1 MFKMIALTPL
11 RKFRF
16 PVHAECINPDVFQ
29 GKSVKEIASLTTW
42 EGNKKKNLGA
52 LFKIEETSAETPDI
66 TINGDV
72 TEVRR
77 VGQGMKKGEIVINGN
92 AGMHLGEK
100 MAGGKITV
108 NGNASGWTGS
118 SMKKGLIEIHG
129 DASDYLAS
137 PYRGSTNGMRGGK
150 IVVDGD
156 VGSDSCC
163 YLRGGTIIVKGN
175 AGPFLGFRI
184 SKGVI
189 YVEKNAGSRLGASM
203 TGGKIIVSGAVNE
216 LMPTFTVNA
225 VKKKAK
231 VDDTFKAEGPF
242 YVFLGDLAE
251 KGNGK
256 LFISKANNPQLI
268 KYDKFL

>member
-1 MFKMIALTPL
+1 MIVLTPL
-11 RKFRF
+11 KKFQF
-16 PVHAECINPDVFQ
+16 PVHAECINPDIFQ
-29 GKSVKEIASLTTW
+29 GKTLAEITALPVW
-42 EGNKKKNLGA
+42 EGNRKKKLGN
-52 LFKIEETSAETPDI
+52 LFKIEKTPAETPDI
-66 TINGDV
+66 TINGDASK
-72 TEVRR
+72 VRR
-77 VGQGMKKGEIVINGN
+77 IGQGMTQGEIVINGN

-108 NGNASGWTGS
+108 NGNAGGWTGS

-137 PYRGSTNGMRGGK
+137 PYRGSTAGMRGGK
-150 IVVDGD
+150 IVVDGS
-156 VGSDSCC
+156 VGSDSGC

-175 AGPFLGFRI
+175 AGPFMGFHI

-203 TGGKIIVSGAVNE
+203 TGGKIVVSGSVDE
-216 LMPTFTVNA
+216 LMPTFTINA
-225 VKKKAK
+225 VKKKVK
-231 VDDTFKAEGPF
+231 IEDTFKAEGPF

-256 LFISKANNPQLI
+256 LFVSKGKNLHLGL
-268 KYDKFL
+268 YEKFL